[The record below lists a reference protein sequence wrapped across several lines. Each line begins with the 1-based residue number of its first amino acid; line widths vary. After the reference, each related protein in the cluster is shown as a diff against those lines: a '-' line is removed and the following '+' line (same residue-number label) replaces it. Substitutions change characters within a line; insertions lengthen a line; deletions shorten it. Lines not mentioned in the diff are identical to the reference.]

1 MSAEQ
6 AFRDSL
12 HSFQSFGTNNNDNGS
27 WFSRLGFGRN
37 SENEEA
43 TQSLLG
49 NLRTRAN
56 DGLSSL
62 GFGSNEEENDN
73 PFGLSRFQ
81 RYVTFLIFCAAGGF
95 CFVLAIFSLSLLNP
109 KKFAALFTFGS
120 VLIMLSFGILNGPK
134 TQLKS
139 LLVRERIPYTV
150 IYIIS
155 MILTLY
161 AAVIK
166 SSFIFTIVASLI
178 QLLALLWFI
187 FTYLPNGPSNLSR
200 MTRSILPI

>member
-12 HSFQSFGTNNNDNGS
+12 NSFQIGS
-27 WFSRLGFGRN
+27 NSNSGGGWFSRLGFGRN
-37 SENEEA
+37 AENDEA

-49 NLRTRAN
+49 NIRSRAN

-62 GFGSNEEENDN
+62 GFGNNEGENDN

-81 RYVTFLIFCAAGGF
+81 RYVTFLIFCGAGGF

-139 LLVRERIPYTV
+139 LLVKERLPYTI

-166 SSFIFTIVASLI
+166 SSFIWTIIISIV

-187 FTYLPNGPSNLSR
+187 FTYLPNGTSNLSR

>member
-12 HSFQSFGTNNNDNGS
+12 SSFQSFGTNNNNNGGG
-27 WFSRLGFGRN
+27 WFSRLGLGRN
-37 SENEEA
+37 SDNNEENV
-43 TQSLLG
+43 SLLG
-49 NLRTRAN
+49 NLRSRAN

-62 GFGSNEEENDN
+62 GFGNNEEEDN

-81 RYVTFLIFCAAGGF
+81 RYVTFLIFIGAGAL
-95 CFVLAIFSLSLLNP
+95 CFALSIFSLSLLNP

-120 VLIMLSFGILNGPK
+120 VLVMLSFGVLNGPK
-134 TQLKS
+134 TQLKNI
-139 LLVRERIPYTV
+139 LAKERLPYTIV
-150 IYIIS
+150 YLLS
-155 MILTLY
+155 MVLSLY
-161 AAVIK
+161 AAIIK
-166 SSFIFTIVASLI
+166 SSFIWTIVASVV

-187 FTYLPNGPSNLSR
+187 FTYLPNGTSNLSR